1 MNSIFRNSE
10 VSLSRDLQADLA
22 ELSAG
27 FSAGKIFVLFEENT
41 WRHCWPLLDGF
52 RQIPH
57 ENLLILKSGEE
68 QKTIEQVMEVWDY
81 FGGRGVD
88 RSSLIINLG
97 GGMLTDLG
105 GFAAGT
111 LKRGIPFINIPT
123 TLLAMVDASVGGKS
137 GINFRGLK
145 NEVGTIRQPLH
156 VLLYL
161 PFLKTLD
168 KENLLS
174 GYAEMLK
181 AGLIADASLWAEL
194 VEFDLSRYNEE
205 VLGRL
210 IWRSVEI
217 KKRIVDADPEEKGL
231 RKSLNFGHTIGH
243 AFESESLYAGHPV
256 PHGYAVAWGMIA
268 EAVLSV
274 EKLGLP
280 VESLRVTRDA
290 IYRLYGKSPES
301 FADANRLLPWMKF
314 DKKNT
319 DHRINFTLLEQIGKC
334 RVNCTATEEEIIRSL
349 KGEI

>member
-10 VSLSRDLQADLA
+10 VSLTRDLHANLA

-27 FSAGKIFVLFEENT
+27 YSAGKIFLLFDENT
-41 WRHCWPLLDGF
+41 WKHCWPLVEGF

-57 ENLLILKSGEE
+57 ENLLVLASGEE
-68 QKTIEQVMEVWDY
+68 QKNIEQVMRVWDY
-81 FGGRGVD
+81 FGGRGID
-88 RSSLIINLG
+88 RSSLIINVG

-111 LKRGIPFINIPT
+111 LKRGLPFINIPT

-181 AGLIADASLWAEL
+181 AGLIADASLWNDL
-194 VEFDLSRYNEE
+194 MEFDLSRYDEE
-205 VLGRL
+205 AMGRL
-210 IWRSVEI
+210 IWRSIEI
-217 KKRIVDADPEEKGL
+217 KKEIVDSDPEEKGL

-243 AFESESLYAGHPV
+243 AFESESLHAGNPV

-268 EAVLSV
+268 EAALSV
-274 EKLGLP
+274 EKLGLA
-280 VESLRVTRDA
+280 VESLRVMRDE
-290 IYRLYGKSPES
+290 IHRLYGRPPEG
-301 FADANRLLPWMKF
+301 FREAGQLIPWMKF

-334 RVNCTATEEEIIRSL
+334 RINCTATEEEIIRCCRDA
-349 KGEI
+349 

>member
-10 VSLSRDLQADLA
+10 VSLSRDLRADLA

-27 FSAGKIFVLFEENT
+27 YSTEKIFLVFEENT
-41 WRHCWPLLDGF
+41 WKYCWPLVEGF
-52 RQIPH
+52 RQIP
-57 ENLLILKSGEE
+57 EGNRLILKPGEDH
-68 QKTIEQVMEVWDY
+68 KSIEQVMKVWGY
-81 FGGRGVD
+81 FGERGID
-88 RSSLIINLG
+88 RSSLIINVG

-105 GFAAGT
+105 GFAAAT
-111 LKRGIPFINIPT
+111 LKRGVHYINIPT

-145 NEVGTIRQPLH
+145 NEVGAIRQPLH

-168 KENLLS
+168 KQNLLS

-181 AGLIADASLWAEL
+181 AGLIADASLWNDL
-194 VEFDLSRYNEE
+194 IEFDLFRYDQEA
-205 VLGRL
+205 LGRL

-217 KKRIVDADPEEKGL
+217 KKKIVDFDPEEKGL

-243 AFESESLYAGHPV
+243 AFESESLHAGNPV

-268 EAVLSV
+268 EAVLSR

-280 VESLRVTRDA
+280 VESLRVMRDA
-290 IYRLYGKSPES
+290 IHRLYGKPPES
-301 FADANRLLPWMKF
+301 FSDAEKLLPWMKF

-334 RVNCTATEEEIIRSL
+334 RVNCTATEEEIIRCCRDA
-349 KGEI
+349 